1 MGKSI
6 WDWLETEPTTDI
18 EAIKAAY
25 AQGAKKYHP
34 TEHPEEFKQLRDA
47 YKMAIKIAKSHASHQ
62 GLAIYEVYGESS
74 HMTDG
79 DDVEADKKNDFD
91 SANDSADAEK
101 ENTHN
106 SGYDF
111 SGAKYDVTLSDRQR
125 RMISLFGRM
134 LSFVHT
140 DQKRFGHERV
150 IETIMFNW
158 DKSPYKEEITPAFI
172 ESALDIISECGGLS
186 NGAANVVEK
195 IFFADK
201 TDSQKELLHSR
212 FRSICPVVNSS
223 SDSTPEFSTDDVQK
237 CFCRLLDYPTP
248 VICGWIR
255 FGKDTPFNRRTK
267 ILPIKDILLFYD
279 KKSVSYYF
287 CEELLYSVDSKTEN
301 LTIYDLDNN
310 VVLKM
315 KPGNKSY
322 AYLIDHIAENG
333 STNVGEEPVEKASF
347 GEYSYI
353 KKLYS
358 LSGLWARV
366 RVSFLV
372 SGVVCLISFGV
383 LSGCFAF
390 GNWFSGL
397 AKENIIMRVINWL
410 FIILELVGISASGFV
425 FIVCACYV
433 LCHFIFM
440 CELILKTELKKD
452 IKSGHAVSVMNDEV
466 WIFRRCLI
474 CVQDNIFNI
483 VPFKNIASIE
493 YATESENTAPKLKVT
508 YNNGANQFIGI
519 YSVDALMEVMTLINS
534 WKKQIM
540 CEDNRKTDA
549 NSGGKSEHFKSSFLV
564 AEDFKKNY
572 WGAVVYIICMLAIDI
587 MMAYG
592 IADGQSFFTQWRD
605 LLWISVFGVMNLY
618 AAGEIKLLYN
628 LRKIPVD
635 KLMDAQKQMLDVDAY
650 RSEKYKIYVLN
661 DYLVSMEHFE
671 PIVIGY
677 DEFSYIGKKFSNNE
691 PVLLIQLKDSK
702 RYEFCHGNE
711 EAIDAILG
719 KFAEKHKVSTAF

>member
-62 GLAIYEVYGESS
+62 GRAIYEVYGESS

-125 RMISLFGRM
+125 RMLSLFGRM

-140 DQKRFGHERV
+140 DPKRFGHERV

-172 ESALDIISECGGLS
+172 ERALDIISECGGFS
-186 NGAANVVEK
+186 NGAANVIEK

-201 TDSQKELLHSR
+201 TDSQKALLHSR

-255 FGKDTPFNRRTK
+255 FGKDTPFNRKTK

-287 CEELLYSVDSKTEN
+287 CEELSYSVDQKAEK

-315 KPGNKSY
+315 RPGNKNY

-333 STNVGEEPVEKASF
+333 STNVGEEPVEKVSF
-347 GEYSYI
+347 GEHTYI

-358 LSGLWARV
+358 LSGLWTRARV
-366 RVSFLV
+366 GFVISC
-372 SGVVCLISFGV
+372 VVYLISILGIIGSFM
-383 LSGCFAF
+383 FEY
-390 GNWFSGL
+390 WFSGL
-397 AKENIIMRVINWL
+397 AKENIFLYVINWL
-410 FIILELVGISASGFV
+410 FLILIIVVVVILACA
-425 FIVCACYV
+425 FIAGTLYGVSYFS
-433 LCHFIFM
+433 LI
-440 CELILKTELKKD
+440 CELIFKPELKKD
-452 IKSGHAVSVMNDEV
+452 IKSGHAVKVINNEV
-466 WIFRRCLI
+466 YIFRRHI
-474 CVQDNIFNI
+474 IYAHKNFFNI
-483 VPFKNIASIE
+483 IPFK
-493 YATESENTAPKLKVT
+493 T
-508 YNNGANQFIGI
+508 
-519 YSVDALMEVMTLINS
+519 
-534 WKKQIM
+534 
-540 CEDNRKTDA
+540 
-549 NSGGKSEHFKSSFLV
+549 
-564 AEDFKKNY
+564 
-572 WGAVVYIICMLAIDI
+572 
-587 MMAYG
+587 
-592 IADGQSFFTQWRD
+592 
-605 LLWISVFGVMNLY
+605 
-618 AAGEIKLLYN
+618 
-628 LRKIPVD
+628 
-635 KLMDAQKQMLDVDAY
+635 
-650 RSEKYKIYVLN
+650 
-661 DYLVSMEHFE
+661 
-671 PIVIGY
+671 
-677 DEFSYIGKKFSNNE
+677 
-691 PVLLIQLKDSK
+691 
-702 RYEFCHGNE
+702 
-711 EAIDAILG
+711 
-719 KFAEKHKVSTAF
+719 